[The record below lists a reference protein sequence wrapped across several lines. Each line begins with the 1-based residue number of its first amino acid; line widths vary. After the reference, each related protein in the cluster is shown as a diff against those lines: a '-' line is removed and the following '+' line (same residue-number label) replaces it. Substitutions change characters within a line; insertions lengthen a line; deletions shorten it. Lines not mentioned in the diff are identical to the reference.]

1 MNAIFKNFVIRKT
14 SLFGLLAALSAS
26 SYADVM
32 DQLELGSEFGTE
44 VRNVKEYDPSI
55 SKYDRSQDQHNPFLG
70 KLHRT
75 ADSGFSPQSDLSLFI
90 KRMREGVSLY
100 KKRGVTKFS
109 NQYNLFKTIYAYLPG
124 KSLGEDGGQPVVA
137 KFRRSPQLFLIY
149 RIYEAKDGR
158 AKLLCYDN
166 SEGRIGSSGLVG
178 QRKTYAIW
186 GYKLKKGYRFTEG
199 GVTGKPVYFDLV
211 DPHGKL
217 MDESEY
223 DNGIVS
229 RIRDAQDKS
238 EKVDSI
244 LGADD
249 EWESNPPHPD
259 NIGYTDGQI
268 DKKVEGKKDIFKTI
282 LDPLMFGAKL
292 GVGAYMLKEA
302 FKKKDDD
309 DDDDDEFGGDYGY
322 GMDYGM
328 GYGSEYGMG
337 SIMGPGNMM
346 GMYPG
351 MYPGMQPGMYPGMY
365 PGMQPGMMP
374 PMMPPAP
381 PIYQQPG
388 FPGVYPGQTP
398 GGSFPGAQP
407 FPGPDYTM
415 PLPGDYPGVQPG
427 PYQPPIQGGPYQPP
441 MQGGPIGAVPS
452 PPPLGGYNPSPIGP
466 YNPPGT
472 DSNMIPIPGNTAPM
486 APGSSNLQGG
496 NSTVIQHNDNTF
508 LTTIGE

>member
-14 SLFGLLAALSAS
+14 SLFGLLAAFSAS

-44 VRNVKEYDPSI
+44 VRSIKEYDPSV

-109 NQYNLFKTIYAYLPG
+109 NQYNLFKTIYSYLPG

-351 MYPGMQPGMYPGMY
+351 MYPRYAAWNVSWYVPRYATWDD
-365 PGMQPGMMP
+365 
-374 PMMPPAP
+374 AP
-381 PIYQQPG
+381 NDA
-388 FPGVYPGQTP
+388 
-398 GGSFPGAQP
+398 SC
-407 FPGPDYTM
+407 
-415 PLPGDYPGVQPG
+415 
-427 PYQPPIQGGPYQPP
+427 
-441 MQGGPIGAVPS
+441 
-452 PPPLGGYNPSPIGP
+452 
-466 YNPPGT
+466 
-472 DSNMIPIPGNTAPM
+472 
-486 APGSSNLQGG
+486 SSNLSATWISRSVPRADTWRFFSWR
-496 NSTVIQHNDNTF
+496 STVSGSRLHNAVTRR
-508 LTTIGE
+508 LSRSTTWALPTTHSRWTLSTTYARRPNWSSAFTTSFGRL